1 MRRAWARSV
10 RGNPRGAEG
19 RGRARLR
26 GRGTPTREERETL
39 KKAKKRG
46 SKDPVGGVLR
56 AGFCGRGSGFWRLK
70 RSYSPLTPGTE
81 LYCGTA

>member
-26 GRGTPTREERETL
+26 AGVRARNTEETRETERH
-39 KKAKKRG
+39 KKKEAKRVRRI
-46 SKDPVGGVLR
+46 SVGGVLR
-56 AGFCGRGSGFWRLK
+56 AGFWRLK
-70 RSYSPLTPGTE
+70 RSYYPCRST
-81 LYCGTA
+81 

>member
-26 GRGTPTREERETL
+26 AGVRARNTEERDT
-39 KKAKKRG
+39 KKEAKRVRRI
-46 SKDPVGGVLR
+46 SVGGVLR
-56 AGFCGRGSGFWRLK
+56 AGFWRLK
-70 RSYSPLTPGTE
+70 RSYYPCRST
-81 LYCGTA
+81 

>member
-26 GRGTPTREERETL
+26 GGGTPTRKERD
-39 KKAKKRG
+39 AKGFEGFCRRG
-46 SKDPVGGVLR
+46 FAGEVLR
-56 AGFCGRGSGFWRLK
+56 AGTGVLASQALLL
-70 RSYSPLTPGTE
+70 PLTPGTE

>member
-26 GRGTPTREERETL
+26 AGVRARNTEERDT
-39 KKAKKRG
+39 KKEAKRVRRIL
-46 SKDPVGGVLR
+46 S
-56 AGFCGRGSGFWRLK
+56 AGFCGRDFGVSSALTTRAGVPDSR
-70 RSYSPLTPGTE
+70 YSSTV
-81 LYCGTA
+81 TA